1 MVSAG
6 ILGRQGTRD
15 SIGAVAEVIEDE
27 IGSIVGRA
35 GCRED
40 FRHIQL
46 TWDQRLH
53 GLLTFRRPCRPG
65 VGIDQGN
72 SGLKAGKV
80 AGRQAPV
87 SVTQPSFL
95 CLISR
100 KTLEASAI
108 CRYDLTELQAVF
120 AGPYMEYQDGARR
133 WGRYEGRVPD
143 PRPGSVSTQA
153 WGQY

>member
-15 SIGAVAEVIEDE
+15 SIGAVAEVTEDE

-35 GCRED
+35 SCREN

-46 TWDQRLH
+46 AWDQR
-53 GLLTFRRPCRPG
+53 PCGPG
-65 VGIDQGN
+65 AGIDQSN

-80 AGRQAPV
+80 AGKQAPL

-108 CRYDLTELQAVF
+108 CRYDLTEVQTIF

-133 WGRYEGRVPD
+133 WGRYEGRVPE

-153 WGQY
+153 WGQC